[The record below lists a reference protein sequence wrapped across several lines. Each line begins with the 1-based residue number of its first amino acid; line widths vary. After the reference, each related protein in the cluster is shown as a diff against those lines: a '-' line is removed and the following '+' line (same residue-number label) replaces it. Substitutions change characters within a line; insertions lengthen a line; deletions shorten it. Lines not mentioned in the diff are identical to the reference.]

1 MESETLISTASRW
14 PLKLL
19 ETIVDMLCLRH
30 FFQLFLL
37 CPGMLLPIKLLIPI
51 REDCML
57 QDQNPQES
65 TSLPFFP
72 YQNNFYEA
80 YKLSSNL

>member
-1 MESETLISTASRW
+1 
-14 PLKLL
+14 
-19 ETIVDMLCLRH
+19 
-30 FFQLFLL
+30 
-37 CPGMLLPIKLLIPI
+37 MLLPIKLLIPI

-80 YKLSSNL
+80 YKLSSNLWSKINTSLLFLYPVTIAQLALQILADFEVLIWLI